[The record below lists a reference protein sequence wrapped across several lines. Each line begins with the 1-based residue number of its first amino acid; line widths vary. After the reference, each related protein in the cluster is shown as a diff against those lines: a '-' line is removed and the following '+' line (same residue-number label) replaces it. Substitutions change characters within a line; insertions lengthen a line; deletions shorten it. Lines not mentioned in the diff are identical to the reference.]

1 MSAYFYYSEFV
12 LQTSTWKHV
21 LIYRNFGVSLC
32 SGLCDFGG
40 IIAPFL
46 LFRLAAVWLE
56 LPLII
61 FGKTLFMWGW
71 VRVSGGV
78 GHVCMWLRR
87 HMCAHACRGQRSTS
101 GLFLGS
107 HPPCLAR
114 QDLSWGLTYWTR
126 LASQWVSGIHS
137 QNCNFKFMPPCYHHA
152 TSMLPSCYHAQLFT
166 FLLHLDLGPP
176 ACVADFYWLISHAGL
191 KSHLF
196 THYRTCNGHWV
207 WRCWHPFHPLMMVS
221 FLKSHSYYH
230 HIQNAKGRQVPLHY
244 QVVINSVCV
253 SFCL

>member
-21 LIYRNFGVSLC
+21 LICRNFGVSLC

-114 QDLSWGLTYWTR
+114 QDLWGLTYWTR

-137 QNCNFKFMPPCYHHA
+137 QNCNYKFMPPCYHHA
-152 TSMLPSCYHAQLFT
+152 TIMLPCSAFYFSSASRLGSSCLCGR
-166 FLLHLDLGPP
+166 FLLTHFP
-176 ACVADFYWLISHAGL
+176 CWSQISFIHAL
-191 KSHLF
+191 
-196 THYRTCNGHWV
+196 
-207 WRCWHPFHPLMMVS
+207 
-221 FLKSHSYYH
+221 
-230 HIQNAKGRQVPLHY
+230 QNL
-244 QVVINSVCV
+244 
-253 SFCL
+253 